1 MGLISKKNNNFARAE
16 DFFAHCFVFHDY
28 SMKLPTYTFYG
39 KKFHYVFPF
48 AFREISPRLDV
59 RTYGRFLS
67 GPKFLGCI
75 DNQIFLPMV
84 PRSAHMQELC

>member
-39 KKFHYVFPF
+39 KKFHYVFPL

-59 RTYGRFLS
+59 RTDDFVRTKIS
-67 GPKFLGCI
+67 GCI

-84 PRSAHMQELC
+84 LRRARMQELC